1 MGEGEAGQIRCRLII
16 CRLIICR
23 LIMGRCHRFSDR
35 IQNAGRSR
43 SGLSYVTHNA
53 TLETDI
59 PHIHA
64 ITMPFPHA
72 LIVLIASLRSAAH
85 PYLAAPRG
93 LSRPLDLAERSD
105 RARQGGSTLKNRTTS
120 CRIEAGAASQP
131 GVNFG

>member
-1 MGEGEAGQIRCRLII
+1 MLVDSVANRRSTAPHRTISASVKRVRSYI
-16 CRLIICR
+16 CRLII
-23 LIMGRCHRFSDR
+23 GRCRRFSDR
-35 IQNAGRSR
+35 IRNAGRSR

-53 TLETDI
+53 TLETDV

-105 RARQGGSTLKNRTTS
+105 RARQGGSRLRPHHQLSN
-120 CRIEAGAASQP
+120 
-131 GVNFG
+131 

>member
-1 MGEGEAGQIRCRLII
+1 
-16 CRLIICR
+16 
-23 LIMGRCHRFSDR
+23 MGRCHRFSDR

-53 TLETDI
+53 TLETDV

-64 ITMPFPHA
+64 ITMPYPHA

-85 PYLAAPRG
+85 PYLAAPGG

-105 RARQGGSTLKNRTTS
+105 RARQGGSTLKTAPPVVELKLERRHS
-120 CRIEAGAASQP
+120 LA
-131 GVNFG
+131 